1 MKCRAMW
8 SLGLLLVLLQRTPP
22 LTGQAVSGSLTGEIT
37 DSSGAALRGASIDVV
52 SLGTD
57 VHYQTKTNDA
67 GYFNVLNL
75 IAGAYRVD
83 VTASGFKPVTR
94 AGAQVNIGSVLRID
108 FRLELGNV
116 QEKITVTG
124 ESPLLETAKV
134 EVGST

>member
-1 MKCRAMW
+1 MKYRAM
-8 SLGLLLVLLQRTPP
+8 LLLCLLLFSFQFPTR
-22 LTGQAVSGSLTGEIT
+22 LSGQAVSGSVTGEIT
-37 DSSGAALRGASIDVV
+37 DASGAALAGATIDVV
-52 SLGTD
+52 NLATD

-83 VTASGFKPVTR
+83 VAASGFKPVTR
-94 AGAQVNIGSVLRID
+94 TGVQLNIGAVLRID

-124 ESPLLETAKV
+124 EAS
-134 EVGST
+134 STRDRQS